1 MPSHAVVSNSRSAK
15 EKPRPEGAR
24 SEIRLLV
31 TLAGSSYAV
40 VAFVNSFGAKGG

>member
-1 MPSHAVVSNSRSAK
+1 MGERVNSRLTNLA
-15 EKPRPEGAR
+15 GVL
-24 SEIRLLV
+24 ITLLV